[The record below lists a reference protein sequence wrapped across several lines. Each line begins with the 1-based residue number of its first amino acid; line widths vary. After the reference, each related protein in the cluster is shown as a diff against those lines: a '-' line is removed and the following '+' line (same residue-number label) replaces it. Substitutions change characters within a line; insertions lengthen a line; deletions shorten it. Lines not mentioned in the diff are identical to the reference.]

1 MKKKII
7 AGGGLITNEDDA
19 VLMIYRR
26 GKWDLPKGKKEEN
39 ETIEA
44 CALREITE
52 ETGLQNLLIEAEIT
66 VTVHEY
72 IDPFSGEAIEKHTH
86 WFKMQAGKKE
96 KLVPQSIEDIVEV
109 KWIERNELNT
119 YVKKTYPTLIEVF
132 QKAGYLN

>member
-19 VLMIYRR
+19 VLMIYRS

-72 IDPFSGEAIEKHTH
+72 IDPFSREAIEKHTH
-86 WFKMQAGKKE
+86 WFKMQASKKE

-119 YVKKTYPTLIEVF
+119 YVKETYPTLIEVF

>member
-72 IDPFSGEAIEKHTH
+72 IDPFSEEAIEKHTH

-119 YVKKTYPTLIEVF
+119 YVKETYPTLIEVF